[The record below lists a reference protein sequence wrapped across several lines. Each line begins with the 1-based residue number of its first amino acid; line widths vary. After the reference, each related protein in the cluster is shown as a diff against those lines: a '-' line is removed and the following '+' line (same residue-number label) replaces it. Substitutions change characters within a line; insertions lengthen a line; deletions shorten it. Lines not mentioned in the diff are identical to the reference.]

1 MMNVEKLNSLAI
13 SETGFIFDPTSGHS
27 FTTNEVG
34 IEIITLLKAGK
45 EIQEIIEEL
54 QEEYAVSENELEI
67 DVMDY
72 IHNLKNYYLV

>member
-1 MMNVEKLNSLAI
+1 MNVEKLNSLAI

-34 IEIITLLKAGK
+34 MEILNLLKSGK

>member
-1 MMNVEKLNSLAI
+1 MNVEKLNSLAI
-13 SETGFIFDPTSGHS
+13 SETGFVFDPVSGHS
-27 FTTNEVG
+27 FTTNEIG
-34 IEIITLLKAGK
+34 IEIISLLKSGK
-45 EIQEIIEEL
+45 EIQDIIDDL

>member
-1 MMNVEKLNSLAI
+1 MNVEKLSSLAI

-34 IEIITLLKAGK
+34 MEILNLLKSGK

>member
-1 MMNVEKLNSLAI
+1 MNVEKLNSLAI

>member
-1 MMNVEKLNSLAI
+1 MNVDKLNSLAI

-34 IEIITLLKAGK
+34 MEILILLKSGK
-45 EIQEIIEEL
+45 EIQEIIEDL
-54 QEEYAVSENELEI
+54 QEGYTVSENELEI